1 MTSRRRL
8 PIILAALLLGVLVGA
23 DAVVADTTYQD
34 PAGAYQ
40 FTLPDGWQAFPGGY
54 AILFLNGTTSDFFTV
69 APLPANGRSLA
80 DMTQDFFSENLTTDL
95 GYQPDPAGMQERTV
109 GGEPAEL
116 ASYHSL
122 TPQSGIPQTTMVV
135 LTIHNYIRYLVGV
148 LTTPEKEPTVISH
161 PWDPGLLAV
170 DLTCRRF

>member
-23 DAVVADTTYQD
+23 DASSRNDLS
-34 PAGAYQ
+34 GSCRSLS

-80 DMTQDFFSENLTTDL
+80 DITQDFFSENLTTDL
-95 GYQPDPAGMQERTV
+95 GYQPSRPVCGADG

-122 TPQSGIPQTTMVV
+122 TPQSGIPQTTLVV
-135 LTIHNYIRYLVGV
+135 LSIHNDIRYLVGV
-148 LTTPEKEPTVISH
+148 
-161 PWDPGLLAV
+161 
-170 DLTCRRF
+170 